1 MEAELMVVQRL
12 RTEAAPQVMGADRMA
27 DQLLLTAGA
36 DQRRLMGEAAIP
48 ADLAAGAEGTR
59 HPAAVEVEAIAAE
72 VEAIAAVD
80 VTRSNG

>member
-1 MEAELMVVQRL
+1 MEAVR
-12 RTEAAPQVMGADRMA
+12 QVMGADLMA

-59 HPAAVEVEAIAAE
+59 HPAAVVAEATAAAVAMPVE

>member
-1 MEAELMVVQRL
+1 MEAVR
-12 RTEAAPQVMGADRMA
+12 QVMGADLMA

-48 ADLAAGAEGTR
+48 ADLAAEAEGTR
-59 HPAAVEVEAIAAE
+59 HPAAVVAEATAVAVAIALEVEAT
-72 VEAIAAVD
+72 AAVD